1 MPADLS
7 LTAPPRLG
15 APAKRSPWPGL
26 LLTAAIAA
34 LAFLPRALSGAA
46 MLNPLVLA
54 ILFGILLRALMSL
67 RVGGLAGRG
76 LPTWAPRGLAL
87 SQKQVLRSAIALLGL
102 QIGMGQI
109 AEIGWAGAAIALGC
123 LIASFLFTR
132 ALGRWLGV
140 DRDLSILI
148 AAGTSI
154 CGASAIAA
162 VNSATRAPEEDAA
175 YAIAC
180 ITLFGTAAML
190 LYPLI
195 AALLPLGPHGYG
207 LWSGVSLH
215 EIGQAV
221 AAAFQGGDAAGQTG
235 TIAKLLRV
243 AMLPVLVLLL
253 AWRGARK
260 ARKSGAAPAPLVMP
274 WFVLGFIALMILG
287 NLVDLPPALKTRAN
301 DATIFL
307 LCMGLAAMGLAT
319 DLSKIRAKGLRPLLV
334 AGGGTLF
341 ISLLGL
347 GLTLWLV

>member
-7 LTAPPRLG
+7 LPLAPSAG
-15 APAKRSPWPGL
+15 ALAKRSPWPGL

-34 LAFLPRALSGAA
+34 LAFLPRALTGAA
-46 MLNPLVLA
+46 MLNPLVVA
-54 ILFGILLRALMSL
+54 ILLGIALRAIM
-67 RVGGLAGRG
+67 G
-76 LPTWAPRGLAL
+76 LPAWAPRGLSW
-87 SQKQVLRSAIALLGL
+87 SQKRVLRIAIALLGL
-102 QIGMGQI
+102 QIGIGQI
-109 AEIGWAGAAIALGC
+109 AEIGFAGVAIALTC
-123 LIASFLFTR
+123 LTATFLFTR

-195 AALLPLGPHGYG
+195 AALLPLTAHGYG

-235 TIAKLLRV
+235 TVAKLLRV
-243 AMLPVLVLLL
+243 AMLPAMVLLL

-260 ARKSGAAPAPLVMP
+260 CRKSGTPQAPIAMP
-274 WFVLGFIALMILG
+274 WFVLGFVALMILG
-287 NLVDLPPALKTRAN
+287 NAIDIAPALKAHAN

-319 DLSKIRAKGLRPLLV
+319 DLTKIRAKGLRPLLV

-341 ISLLGL
+341 ISALGL

>member
-7 LTAPPRLG
+7 LPLAPSASG
-15 APAKRSPWPGL
+15 APAKRLPWPGL

-34 LAFLPRALSGAA
+34 LAFLPRALTGIG
-46 MLNPLVLA
+46 MLNPLVVA
-54 ILFGILLRALMSL
+54 ILLGIALRALM
-67 RVGGLAGRG
+67 G
-76 LPTWAPRGLAL
+76 LPAWAPRGLAL
-87 SQKQVLRSAIALLGL
+87 SQKRVLRVAIACLGL
-102 QIGMGQI
+102 QIGMGQV
-109 AEIGWAGAAIALGC
+109 AEIGLAGIAIALTC
-123 LIASFLFTR
+123 LGATFLFTR

-140 DRDLSILI
+140 DRELTILI

-162 VNSATRAPEEDAA
+162 VNSATRAPEEDTA

-195 AALLPLGPHGYG
+195 AALLPLDAHAYG
-207 LWSGVSLH
+207 LWSGATLH

-221 AAAFQGGDAAGQTG
+221 AAAFQQGDAAGQTG

-243 AMLPVLVLLL
+243 AMLPAMVLLL
-253 AWRGARK
+253 AWRDARK
-260 ARKSGAAPAPLVMP
+260 CRKSGTTQAAIAMP
-274 WFVLGFIALMILG
+274 WFVLGFVVLMILG
-287 NLVDLPPALKTRAN
+287 NVIDIAPALKARAN

-307 LCMGLAAMGLAT
+307 LCMGLAAMGMAT
-319 DLSKIRAKGLRPLLV
+319 DLTKIRAKGLRPLLV

-341 ISLLGL
+341 ISTLGL
-347 GLTLWLV
+347 GLTLWLL